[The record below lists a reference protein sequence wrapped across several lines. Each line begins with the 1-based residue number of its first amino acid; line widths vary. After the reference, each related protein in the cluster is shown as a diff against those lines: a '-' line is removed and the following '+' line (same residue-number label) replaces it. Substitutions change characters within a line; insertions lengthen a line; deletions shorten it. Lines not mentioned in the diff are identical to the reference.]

1 MNKFRLLFSG
11 LLALLAISLFGQE
24 VQLHPD
30 QVGSY
35 GATANTLL
43 VAKGGTSTTEFKS
56 AATLGLLTAEVDGS
70 ITNEAQAFGAS
81 GTTSPQ
87 LILTAAN
94 GAGGGTATFVGAGGI
109 SLGQSGGTITI
120 TQTAG
125 ATYTGTAPVDVTG
138 AVISLANSGA
148 TAGTFNNVTV
158 TAKGIVTAGSN
169 VAYLTTE
176 VDGSVTNEIQ
186 ALTRTSTNNTASLSL
201 SGGSIAVEDLFVR
214 EEFAPTSGTTITL
227 TGTIPTDAGKFSF
240 RRNGLEQNYGSGK
253 GVVSINTGTKIIT
266 VTRAFA
272 SGEVFEVVYP
282 KQ

>member
-11 LLALLAISLFGQE
+11 LLALLTFAVFGQE
-24 VQLHPD
+24 VMLHPD

-35 GATANTLL
+35 TAAANTIL
-43 VAKGGTSTTEFKS
+43 VAKGGTSATEFKS

-70 ITNEAQAFGAS
+70 VTNEAQAFGAG
-81 GTTSPQ
+81 GTTSPTMT
-87 LILTAAN
+87 LTP
-94 GAGGGTATFVGAGGI
+94 AGGVGGGVVTLVGAGGI
-109 SLGQSGGTITI
+109 SLGQSAGTITI

-148 TAGTFNNVTV
+148 TAGTFNNLTV

-169 VAYLTTE
+169 VAYLTAE
-176 VDGSVTNEIQ
+176 VDGSTTNEIQ
-186 ALTRTSTNNTASLSL
+186 ALTRTSTNNTASLSVG
-201 SGGSIAVEDLFVR
+201 GGSIAVEDLFVR

-227 TGTIPTDAGKFSF
+227 TGTLPTDVGKFSF

-253 GVVSINTGTKIIT
+253 GVVSINTGTKVVT

-272 SGEVFEVVYP
+272 SGEIFEIVYP